1 MKTQIR
7 MTSASVSMS
16 LIMTLLG
23 TVACADASAFGRSA
37 TKPPVVELPPPPP
50 VDTGTPAPV
59 TAPAPVVAPAPI
71 PTDHGNVTP
80 GTTPISA
87 GTFEQGLEIGR
98 RNGDLIAQRLTD
110 RTVGTEGCTGIGKL
124 ERGLLAVTR
133 SIRPPA
139 SASDAL
145 VRGFYRGYLNSVRE
159 AIRSTRRGCD
169 LSRLDRGDVVGEI
182 YGSLL
187 CQVASLSV
195 EAVTRFEVES
205 LYAGWAT
212 TADVVAEC
220 RTSVAVTVRN
230 CGGNDALID
239 SLSVTIHQSC
249 ADSTL
254 ED

>member
-1 MKTQIR
+1 MKTRIT
-7 MTSASVSMS
+7 MSSASVSMA
-16 LIMTLLG
+16 LISALVG

-37 TKPPVVELPPPPP
+37 PLP
-50 VDTGTPAPV
+50 A
-59 TAPAPVVAPAPI
+59 
-71 PTDHGNVTP
+71 DHGDPGNGIP

-110 RTVGTEGCTGIGKL
+110 RTVGVEGCAGIGKL

-139 SASDAL
+139 QASDAL
-145 VRGFYRGYLNSVRE
+145 VRGFYRGYLDSVRA
-159 AIRSTRRGCD
+159 AIRSARRGCD
-169 LSRLDRGDVVGEI
+169 AVRLDRGDIVGEI

-187 CQVASLSV
+187 CQVAGVSV

-212 TADVVAEC
+212 TAEVVAEC
-220 RTSVAVTVRN
+220 RTSIAVTVKN

-239 SLSVTIHQSC
+239 SLSVTIQQSC
-249 ADSTL
+249 ADSEL
-254 ED
+254 EG